1 MSMSVDSPPAASP
14 WRRMLAGYYRFLCV
28 LLAAMLAI
36 LILPVSLQIFSRFTH
51 LIPHYI
57 WTEEMARFLFVWTIM
72 IGSIVGVRE
81 SAHFDVDI
89 WPRLSRRQNAALR
102 LFSRCCL
109 VLIAVVFLWMGVE
122 FTEQAIYRISEL
134 AELPLW
140 IIHIAW
146 PIAGAS
152 WLLFLAEQIH
162 DDLRIL
168 SGRDAG
174 SDETTGPDIR
184 GNIA

>member
-1 MSMSVDSPPAASP
+1 MSLSVNGPDSPGL
-14 WRRMLAGYYRFLCV
+14 WRRALAGYHRFLCV
-28 LLAAMLAI
+28 LLAAMLAV
-36 LILPVSLQIFSRFTH
+36 LIVPVTLQIFSRFTN

-81 SAHFDVDI
+81 SAHFDVDL
-89 WPRLSRRQNAALR
+89 WPRLSGRANALLR
-102 LFSRCCL
+102 LFSRFCILL
-109 VLIAVVFLWMGVE
+109 VGCVFLWMGIE

-140 IIHIAW
+140 IIHLAW

-152 WLLFLAEQIH
+152 WLLFLGEQII
-162 DDLRIL
+162 DDLRIVF
-168 SGRDAG
+168 G
-174 SDETTGPDIR
+174 SR
-184 GNIA
+184 A

>member
-1 MSMSVDSPPAASP
+1 MSMSVDSPSAAGL

-28 LLAAMLAI
+28 LLAVMLAI
-36 LILPVSLQIFSRFTH
+36 LIIPVTLQIFSRFTH

-81 SAHFDVDI
+81 GAHFDVDI
-89 WPRLSRRQNAALR
+89 WPRLSPKQNAAMR
-102 LFSRCCL
+102 LFSRLCVLL
-109 VLIAVVFLWMGVE
+109 VAIVFLWMGIE
-122 FTEQAIYRISEL
+122 FTDQAIYRTSEL
-134 AELPLW
+134 ADLPLW
-140 IIHIAW
+140 IIHLAW

-168 SGRDAG
+168 KGQHVRGQD
-174 SDETTGPDIR
+174 TTGPDVK

>member
-1 MSMSVDSPPAASP
+1 MSMSVDSPAAANL

-36 LILPVSLQIFSRFTH
+36 LIIPVTLQIFSRFTH

-89 WPRLSRRQNAALR
+89 WPRLTPKQNAALR
-102 LFSRCCL
+102 LVSRFSIM
-109 VLIAVVFLWMGVE
+109 LIAVVFLWMGIE

-152 WLLFLAEQIH
+152 WLLFLGEQIH

-168 SGRDAG
+168 RGRDTAG
-174 SDETTGPDIR
+174 NDAESPDVK
-184 GNIA
+184 GSIA